1 MMLNLRKEIVE
12 LNLQASSSDLVV
24 GFRICRYCRQVVHC
38 RCSTSQLL
46 SHKLNNPPFH
56 ESIYIYIYKK
66 REREREERTR
76 MPPFSGGGGSVWDDI
91 FTLKFLRRER
101 KKGE

>member
-24 GFRICRYCRQVVHC
+24 GFRICRYCRQVVHY

-56 ESIYIYIYKK
+56 ESIFIYIYIYRK
-66 REREREERTR
+66 REREKNAQGCRLFQVEEEAFGT
-76 MPPFSGGGGSVWDDI
+76 
-91 FTLKFLRRER
+91 TFLL
-101 KKGE
+101 